1 MKNLILSI
9 CASSNLE
16 ILRSALNKKFSL
28 SGTKIFP
35 QLFDNTIEIKNNGI
49 MKEIIISI
57 YPDCNGQM
65 LVEACN
71 KNTSIKFVTKKKNII
86 WLLAVTR
93 LKVLVKEVK
102 RKLIFS

>member
-1 MKNLILSI
+1 
-9 CASSNLE
+9 
-16 ILRSALNKKFSL
+16 
-28 SGTKIFP
+28 
-35 QLFDNTIEIKNNGI
+35 

-57 YPDCNGQM
+57 YPDCDGQM
-65 LVEACN
+65 LVEACRN
-71 KNTSIKFVTKKKNII
+71 NTSIKFVTKKKNII